1 MGKSHTNKNIYRP
14 CNKRP
19 NATGITNK
27 FITKFIKQSKHTIIN
42 GTTGLFWKNLDK
54 HLYVHASKLP
64 TKQIWQQKFVLT
76 QKSLVLYQLRIF
88 KYFYYKKVLQRNL
101 VKWKQ
106 QAYTLEKV
114 LLMTHLSISPILNSA
129 VQMTWYRNSRWSRW
143 LIC

>member
-27 FITKFIKQSKHTIIN
+27 LITKFIKQSKHTIIN

-64 TKQIWQQKFVLT
+64 TKQILTTKICINTKKSGPISTENIQIFLLQKGFTEEFGEVKTAGIYLR
-76 QKSLVLYQLRIF
+76 KSALDDSSVY
-88 KYFYYKKVLQRNL
+88 
-101 VKWKQ
+101 
-106 QAYTLEKV
+106 
-114 LLMTHLSISPILNSA
+114 ISH
-129 VQMTWYRNSRWSRW
+129 TK
-143 LIC
+143 CCC